1 MQAFF
6 LEHSAGFH
14 TVEPHKIWKEYAT
27 DYYRMDGYY
36 RQFHL
41 CFQRCLKVSNSLL
54 DDLFKHVVEKVEGLY
69 SHWFLGQLGQNWS
82 DAAAENLEQYGRI
95 LEVPQQVDFYR
106 SKVKTNDN
114 RVFVIISDAF
124 RYEVAAELSEQL
136 RRETQSKVTLNS
148 ACGIFPTVTKF
159 GMKQFKNDFLV
170 KTLNMDLTVRK

>member
-1 MQAFF
+1 
-6 LEHSAGFH
+6 
-14 TVEPHKIWKEYAT
+14 
-27 DYYRMDGYY
+27 MDGYY

-41 CFQRCLKVSNSLL
+41 CFKRCLKVSNSLL

-69 SHWFLGQLGQNWS
+69 SHWFHGQLGQNWS
-82 DAAAENLEQYGRI
+82 DAAADNLEQYGRI